1 MGLPSQRGKQRP
13 HRELPLVYAK
23 RLGEQGKF
31 CFQSSG
37 ASCKKTDMI
46 VKDILYRN
54 EDIDYG
60 LNVIFKLDDN
70 TFLLFDSIGFSFVEK
85 ANLLDNKW
93 KHCSYWKNK
102 SQINGIY
109 EDELTAYFVVF
120 SNGDILYIYIN
131 PLVEMKKLDKKCV
144 SFCQMIRIIMT

>member
-1 MGLPSQRGKQRP
+1 
-13 HRELPLVYAK
+13 
-23 RLGEQGKF
+23 
-31 CFQSSG
+31 
-37 ASCKKTDMI
+37 MI

-120 SNGDILYIYIN
+120 SNGDILYISIH
-131 PLVEMKKLDKKCV
+131 
-144 SFCQMIRIIMT
+144 

>member
-1 MGLPSQRGKQRP
+1 
-13 HRELPLVYAK
+13 
-23 RLGEQGKF
+23 
-31 CFQSSG
+31 
-37 ASCKKTDMI
+37 MI

-54 EDIDYG
+54 KDIDYG

-131 PLVEMKKLDKKCV
+131 PLVEMKKSDKKCV

>member
-1 MGLPSQRGKQRP
+1 
-13 HRELPLVYAK
+13 
-23 RLGEQGKF
+23 
-31 CFQSSG
+31 
-37 ASCKKTDMI
+37 MI

-54 EDIDYG
+54 KDIDYG

-102 SQINGIY
+102 SQIILLYSQTVIY
-109 EDELTAYFVVF
+109 
-120 SNGDILYIYIN
+120 YIYIN

>member
-1 MGLPSQRGKQRP
+1 
-13 HRELPLVYAK
+13 
-23 RLGEQGKF
+23 
-31 CFQSSG
+31 
-37 ASCKKTDMI
+37 MI
-46 VKDILYRN
+46 VKDILCRN

-109 EDELTAYFVVF
+109 EDELTCNV
-120 SNGDILYIYIN
+120 LE
-131 PLVEMKKLDKKCV
+131 LVDNFGFLISFFIDKFIC
-144 SFCQMIRIIMT
+144 